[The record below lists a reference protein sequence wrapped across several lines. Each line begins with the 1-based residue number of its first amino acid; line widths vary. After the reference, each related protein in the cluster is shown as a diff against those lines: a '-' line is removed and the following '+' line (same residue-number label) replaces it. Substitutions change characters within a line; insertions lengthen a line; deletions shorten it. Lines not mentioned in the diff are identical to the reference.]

1 MTSNLASQMIQ
12 AKADEDYQVLK
23 LAVMGEVKNYFK
35 PEFINRIDEVVV
47 FHSLEEEHIQSIAKI
62 QLAKLRERLMAME
75 MDIEISE
82 NAIKQIAQAG
92 FDLIFGARP
101 LKRAIQSEIE
111 NPLAKKILAGEF
123 RAEDKI
129 QVGFLKNKF
138 TFDKA

>member
-1 MTSNLASQMIQ
+1 
-12 AKADEDYQVLK
+12 
-23 LAVMGEVKNYFK
+23 
-35 PEFINRIDEVVV
+35 
-47 FHSLEEEHIQSIAKI
+47 
-62 QLAKLRERLMAME
+62 ME

-111 NPLAKKILAGEF
+111 NPLAKKILEGEF